1 MCLQKEWAEK
11 DKEEQKE
18 EEDRGG
24 EGRGGGGGGKNDY
37 FRAVGRSGAFFYD
50 RDTFVFATTWHR
62 DLLTS
67 IFYIQDGAIYHQAKA
82 PAP

>member
-1 MCLQKEWAEK
+1 MFAKRVSKK
-11 DKEEQKE
+11 DKEEEKD
-18 EEDRGG
+18 EEDGG
-24 EGRGGGGGGKNDY
+24 VEGREGGKTDY